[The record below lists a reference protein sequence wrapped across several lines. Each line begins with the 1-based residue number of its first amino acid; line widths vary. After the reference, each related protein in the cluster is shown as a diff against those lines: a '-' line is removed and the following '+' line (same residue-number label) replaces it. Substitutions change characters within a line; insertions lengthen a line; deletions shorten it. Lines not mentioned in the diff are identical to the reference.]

1 MSKKVKVLISALV
14 ISLLLTVG
22 GVTMVM
28 AEGEAE
34 TTPPPEE
41 TIAKGLLERVAD
53 ILEIDAEDLIDA
65 FKQAQQEIRDEAFIN
80 RLNQAVAEGRITRE
94 QAGEI
99 IKWWE
104 QRPDDAIREWWEQ
117 KPEVIEPGMF
127 KHNLTFRFRAMPM
140 PGEVINPGMFEHN
153 LRFRSSFRNYQQN
166 GTRWGFC
173 PRLPGETD

>member
-14 ISLLLTVG
+14 VAVLLTMG
-22 GVTMVM
+22 GITMVM

-34 TTPPPEE
+34 TTPPPEA
-41 TIAKGLLERVAD
+41 TAKGLLQRVAD
-53 ILEIDAEDLIDA
+53 ILEIDTEDLISA
-65 FKQAQQEIRDEAFIN
+65 FKQAQQEMGDEALIN
-80 RLNQAVAEGRITRE
+80 RLNQAVADGRITRE

-104 QRPDDAIREWWEQ
+104 QRPDDTIREWWGQ

>member
-14 ISLLLTVG
+14 IAVLLALGATA
-22 GVTMVM
+22 TVM

-34 TTPPPEE
+34 TTPPPEAG
-41 TIAKGLLERVAD
+41 TKGLLERVAD
-53 ILEIDAEDLIDA
+53 ILGIDEADLINA
-65 FKQAQQEIRDEAFIN
+65 FKQAQQEMCEEAFIN
-80 RLNQAVAEGRITRE
+80 RLNQAVAEGLITQE

-99 IKWWE
+99 TKWWE
-104 QRPDDAIREWWEQ
+104 QRPDDAIREWWGQ

-166 GTRWGFC
+166 GLGLGFC
-173 PRLPGETD
+173 PRLPEETD